1 MSYAIAAA
9 GTGGH
14 VFPGLAVGEALV
26 LSGVARSDVVYI
38 GGSRLEAEVYP
49 ERGFP
54 FVGVELAGL
63 QRRLTVQ
70 NLRIPLVVGRAV
82 SRIAAVLGER
92 EVGALLG
99 LGGYVTVPAGLAAR
113 RAGVPFAVA
122 EQNAHAG
129 LANRLMSRLA
139 VGSFGS
145 FPRTE
150 GMPTATWVGNPV
162 RASVLESVDRA
173 VARAKYGLADAG
185 LVVGAFGGSLGAA
198 VINDAVEASVEAL
211 DQHSISV
218 LHLVGERNKEL
229 VSRADA
235 HRNWVVVPFEDRM
248 QDFYAACDLVV
259 ARAGGAVAELLATGT
274 PSVLVPGAFGSGG
287 HQDANAKYLAESGA
301 AVVLAQDRL
310 GDLATTVVELMVDPA
325 RLEAMTAAT
334 GMLAKPDAAAIIAGE
349 LRSMHG

>member
-26 LSGVARSDVVYI
+26 HAGIDRSDVVFI
-38 GGSRLEAEVYP
+38 GGSRLESEVYP
-49 ERGFP
+49 ANGFP

-63 QRRLTVQ
+63 QRRLTVE
-70 NLRIPLVVGRAV
+70 NLRIPLVVGRAI
-82 SRIAAVLGER
+82 SSIATALRER
-92 EVGALLG
+92 AVGALLG

-113 RAGVPFAVA
+113 RTGIPFAVS

-139 VGSFGS
+139 AESFGS
-145 FPRTE
+145 FPHTT
-150 GMPTATWVGNPV
+150 GMPGATWVGNPV
-162 RASVLESVDRA
+162 RASVLDRVDRS
-173 VARAKYGLADAG
+173 VARSKYGLADAG
-185 LVVGAFGGSLGAA
+185 LVVGAFGGSLGAGA
-198 VINDAVEASVEAL
+198 INEAIEASVEVL
-211 DQHSISV
+211 GEHSISV
-218 LHLVGERNKEL
+218 LHIVGERNRDL

-248 QDFYAACDLVV
+248 QDFYSACDLVV
-259 ARAGGAVAELLATGT
+259 ARSGGAVAELLATGT

-287 HQDANAKYLAESGA
+287 HQDANARYLAEAGA
-301 AVVLAQDRL
+301 AVVVAQERLDGLA
-310 GDLATTVVELMVDPA
+310 ATVVDLVEDAA
-325 RLEAMTAAT
+325 RLAGMAEAAGT
-334 GMLAKPDAAAIIAGE
+334 LAKPDAAAIIAGE